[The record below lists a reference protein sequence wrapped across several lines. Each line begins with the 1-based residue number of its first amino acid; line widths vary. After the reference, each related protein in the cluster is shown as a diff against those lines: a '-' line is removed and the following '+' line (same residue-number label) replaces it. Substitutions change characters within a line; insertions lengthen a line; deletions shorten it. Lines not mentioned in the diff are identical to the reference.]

1 MEYSSVT
8 AIVLLTI
15 VAFCSF
21 ALHQSRADASTPMM
35 AGILSIATTALAAGL
50 AWRQTNPWVVLGL
63 AGGAFVIL
71 VIATIVADRT
81 AASVEAPGFV
91 EVPMLRE
98 PVDYATGMPSE
109 D

>member
-21 ALHQSRADASTPMM
+21 ALHQSRADASTPML
-35 AGILSIATTALAAGL
+35 AGILSITTTALAAGL

-63 AGGAFVIL
+63 TGGAFVIL
-71 VIATIVADRT
+71 VVASIVSERNAQNARIMAVRSSSMVDEEYVT
-81 AASVEAPGFV
+81 
-91 EVPMLRE
+91 PM
-98 PVDYATGMPSE
+98 VMPIE